1 VLTRG
6 DTIHAEETWA
16 KGRTYTHLKEE
27 VDALPVGTRV
37 LELDERHHAWD
48 KVSEGEWVCAS
59 TKAHA
64 HPFPAWASVVV
75 TFIPR
80 RSRAA
85 QTR

>member
-1 VLTRG
+1 
-6 DTIHAEETWA
+6 
-16 KGRTYTHLKEE
+16 
-27 VDALPVGTRV
+27 VGTRV
-37 LELDERHHAWD
+37 LELDEHNHAWD
-48 KVSEGEWVCAS
+48 KVDEGDWLCAG

-64 HPFPAWASVVV
+64 HPFPAWVSVVV